1 MLSAIVAIDN
11 NNGIGKDNDLL
22 YSHKLDMK
30 RFVEKTKGKTVIMG
44 YKTWLSLKKP
54 FLPGRRNV
62 VLFDAEGPDDIP
74 NIFYNALIQVD
85 DIEKLTWATPL
96 HFIEN
101 IKTYRD
107 SEEEFIIMGGA
118 NVYDRFYPYLD
129 KLYLTIFD
137 RSEEADKFFPKI
149 NWARWDIYF
158 SDYPEEDVLF
168 LDMTRK

>member
-74 NIFYNALIQVD
+74 DIFYNALIQVD
-85 DIEKLTWATPL
+85 DIEKLTWTTPL

-101 IKTYRD
+101 IRAYRD

-118 NVYDRFYPYLD
+118 NIYDRFYPYLD

-149 NWARWDIYF
+149 NWSRWDIYF

>member
-44 YKTWLSLKKP
+44 YKTWLSLKRP

-74 NIFYNALIQVD
+74 DIFYNALIQVD

-101 IKTYRD
+101 IRAYRD

-149 NWARWDIYF
+149 NWNRWDIYF

>member
-54 FLPGRRNV
+54 FLPGRKNV

-74 NIFYNALIQVD
+74 DIFYNDLIQVD
-85 DIEKLTWATPL
+85 DIEKLTWTTPL

-101 IKTYRD
+101 IKAYRD

-118 NVYDRFYPYLD
+118 NIYDRFYPYLD

-149 NWARWDIYF
+149 NWNRWDIYF

>member
-54 FLPGRRNV
+54 FLPGRRNI

-74 NIFYNALIQVD
+74 DIFYNALIQVD

-101 IKTYRD
+101 IRAYRD

-118 NVYDRFYPYLD
+118 NIYDKFYPYLD

-149 NWARWDIYF
+149 NWNRWDIYF

>member
-22 YSHKLDMK
+22 YPHKLDMK
-30 RFVEKTKGKTVIMG
+30 RFIEKTKGKTVIMG
-44 YKTWLSLKKP
+44 YKTWLSLKRP

-74 NIFYNALIQVD
+74 DIFYNALIQVD

-101 IKTYRD
+101 IRAYRD

-118 NVYDRFYPYLD
+118 NIYDRFYPYLD
-129 KLYLTIFD
+129 KLYLTIFN

-149 NWARWDIYF
+149 NWDRWDIDF

-168 LDMTRK
+168 LDMIRK

>member
-30 RFVEKTKGKTVIMG
+30 RFVEKTKGKTVVMG

-62 VLFDAEGPDDIP
+62 VLLNAERPNDIP
-74 NIFYNALIQVD
+74 DIFYNALIQVD
-85 DIEKLTWATPL
+85 DIEKLTWSTPL
-96 HFIEN
+96 RFIEN
-101 IKTYRD
+101 IKAYRD
-107 SEEEFIIMGGA
+107 SEEEFIIIGGA
-118 NVYDRFYPYLD
+118 NIYDKFYPFLD
-129 KLYLTIFD
+129 KLYLTIFN
-137 RSEEADKFFPKI
+137 RSKEADKFFPKI
-149 NWARWDIYF
+149 NWDRWNIDF
-158 SDYPEEDVLF
+158 SDYPEEDMLF

>member
-74 NIFYNALIQVD
+74 DIFYNALIQVD

-101 IKTYRD
+101 IRAYRD

-118 NVYDRFYPYLD
+118 NIYDRFYPYLD

-137 RSEEADKFFPKI
+137 RSKEADKFFPKI
-149 NWARWDIYF
+149 NWNRWDIYF

>member
-74 NIFYNALIQVD
+74 DIFYNALIQVD
-85 DIEKLTWATPL
+85 DIEKLTWTTPL

-101 IKTYRD
+101 IRAYRD
-107 SEEEFIIMGGA
+107 SEEEFIVMGGA
-118 NVYDRFYPYLD
+118 NIYDRFYPYLD

-137 RSEEADKFFPKI
+137 RSEEADKFFPEI
-149 NWARWDIYF
+149 NWNRWDIYF

>member
-74 NIFYNALIQVD
+74 DIFYNALIQVD
-85 DIEKLTWATPL
+85 DIEKLTWTTPL

-101 IKTYRD
+101 IRAYRD
-107 SEEEFIIMGGA
+107 SEEEFIVMGGA
-118 NVYDRFYPYLD
+118 NIYDRFYPYLD

-149 NWARWDIYF
+149 NWNRWDIYF

>member
-74 NIFYNALIQVD
+74 DIFYNALIQVD

-101 IKTYRD
+101 IRAYRD

-118 NVYDRFYPYLD
+118 NIYDRFYPYLD

-149 NWARWDIYF
+149 NWSRWDIYF

>member
-11 NNGIGKDNDLL
+11 NNGIGNDNDLL

-62 VLFDAEGPDDIP
+62 VLLDAEGPDDIP
-74 NIFYNALIQVD
+74 DIFYNTLIQVD
-85 DIEKLTWATPL
+85 DVKKLTWATPL

-101 IKTYRD
+101 IRAYRD

-149 NWARWDIYF
+149 NWNRWDIYF

>member
-74 NIFYNALIQVD
+74 DIFYNALIQVD

-101 IKTYRD
+101 IRAYRD

-118 NVYDRFYPYLD
+118 NIYDRFYPYLD

-149 NWARWDIYF
+149 NWNRWDIYF

>member
-54 FLPGRRNV
+54 FLSGRRNV

-74 NIFYNALIQVD
+74 DIFYNALIQVD

-101 IKTYRD
+101 IRAYRD

-118 NVYDRFYPYLD
+118 NIYDRFYPYLD

-149 NWARWDIYF
+149 NWNRWDIYF